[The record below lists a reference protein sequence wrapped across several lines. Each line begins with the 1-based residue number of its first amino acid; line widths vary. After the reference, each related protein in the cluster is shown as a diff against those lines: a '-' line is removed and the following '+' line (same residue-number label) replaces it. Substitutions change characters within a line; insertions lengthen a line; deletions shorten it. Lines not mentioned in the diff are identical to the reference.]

1 MAVAAVVVVVVGSSF
16 IFPFSYSINT
26 LLTPPLKHLPT
37 PFPTPFPTPPST
49 THQTSEDLQLLVRLL
64 SIGVDAWK
72 MINDRNFTEPKLVNH
87 LFRLSS
93 SFLFSSFFSSFF
105 ILIFFFSSSFSF
117 LFLIFFFHFFLIFS
131 IFLLSSQFPPPYP
144 SRSYFAYSLMFFSI
158 FLFQHPLQLCILCSC
173 PVFATFLWSLNRFKH
188 KMFLLLSKDVF
199 HQILLTICRHCT
211 SPRQRP

>member
-105 ILIFFFSSSFSF
+105 ILIFFFFSFSH
-117 LFLIFFFHFFLIFS
+117 LFFPFFSHFFY
-131 IFLLSSQFPPPYP
+131 FPPFISISPP
-144 SRSYFAYSLMFFSI
+144 LPFSLLFCLFPHVFLYF
-158 FLFQHPLQLCILCSC
+158 
-173 PVFATFLWSLNRFKH
+173 PVSASPPTLHLVLLPRFCN
-188 KMFLLLSKDVF
+188 VF
-199 HQILLTICRHCT
+199 MVFK
-211 SPRQRP
+211 SF